1 MNNLTKGIILVSLG
15 GICYGILATFVK
27 LAYKD
32 GFTTAEVT
40 SAQFVYGIIGLLVIN
55 LFNKQKINLIE
66 KKDLLQLLLT
76 GTSIGL
82 TSIFYYLCVKYISV
96 SVAIVLLMQSV
107 WMGVLADWLFN
118 KTKPNLKKI
127 SAIAIILLGTIL
139 ATNLFNNINKISVLG
154 IIYGLLAAISFTTTL
169 YAANKVAIHLKSY
182 FRTFI
187 MVVGGSVIVFAFT
200 YFSQNSFNVEIFGKY
215 GLILALFGTILPPI
229 LMNSGFP
236 HTGIGLGSILATL
249 ELPVSVSMAFLI
261 LKEEIIYSQWIGI
274 ILIILA
280 ILLINLKKRIN

>member
-66 KKDLLQLLLT
+66 KKYLLQLLLT

-107 WMGVLADWLFN
+107 WMGVLADWFFN